1 MTSFDE
7 LIERTARKLEKDSDL
22 FNYYNISSSEAEALL
37 KEQIT
42 GYIYD
47 AVDILYNHIDQSD
60 NISFYDYDDE
70 LKQFNF
76 DLTNRE
82 IGLLSNLMRQVYY
95 ERQEAMLGAFKI
107 RMSPSD
113 LSIFSP
119 ASERT
124 SFENMLKTIRQEND
138 IALSHYASTDRLTGK
153 KKTIDHSQ
161 YDYTS

>member
-22 FNYYNISSSEAEALL
+22 FSYYNISSSEAEILL

-47 AVDILYNHIDQSD
+47 AVDIFYNHVDLD
-60 NISFYDYDDE
+60 DDISFYDYDDE

-76 DLTNRE
+76 DLTKRE
-82 IGLLSNLMRQVYY
+82 IGLFSNLMRQVYY

-107 RMSPSD
+107 HMSPSD
-113 LSIFSP
+113 ISTFSP
-119 ASERT
+119 ANERT
-124 SFENMLKTIRQEND
+124 SFENMLKTIREEND

>member
-22 FNYYNISSSEAEALL
+22 FSYYNISSSEAETLL

-47 AVDILYNHIDQSD
+47 AVDIFYNHIDQAD
-60 NISFYDYDDE
+60 GIYFYDYDNE

-76 DLTNRE
+76 DLTKRE
-82 IGLLSNLMRQVYY
+82 IGLFSNLMRQVYY

-113 LSIFSP
+113 LSTFSP

-161 YDYTS
+161 YDYIS

>member
-1 MTSFDE
+1 MTSFDK

-22 FNYYNISSSEAEALL
+22 FEYYNISSSEAEILL
-37 KEQIT
+37 REQIT

-47 AVDILYNHIDQSD
+47 AVDIFYNYVDLD
-60 NISFYDYDDE
+60 NDVSFYDYDEE

-76 DLTNRE
+76 NLTKRE

-95 ERQEAMLGAFKI
+95 ERHEATLGVFKI
-107 RMSPSD
+107 RMSPSG
-113 LSIFSP
+113 LSTFSP

-124 SFENMLKTIRQEND
+124 SFENMLGRIRQEND
-138 IALSHYASTDRLTGK
+138 IALSRYASTDRLTGK